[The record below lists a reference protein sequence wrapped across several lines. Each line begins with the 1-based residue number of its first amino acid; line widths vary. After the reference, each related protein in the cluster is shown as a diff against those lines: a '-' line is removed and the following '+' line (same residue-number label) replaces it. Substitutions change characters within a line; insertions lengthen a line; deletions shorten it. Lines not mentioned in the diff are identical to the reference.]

1 MTFNFK
7 KFLKYFSN
15 SLFAFFL
22 FCLIISC
29 EVGLGSAVDTEAPKV
44 SITYPSSNVQAVRD
58 YFVLCGTCSDDRE
71 GISVFVTATDSEKK
85 KFDVGVPVVVEDKTW
100 SLKINEKNEDGSYP
114 LKDGRYTFEVMAKD
128 SSGRVSGKSSLTI
141 DIDNTPPLFIVKTP
155 GSVSESTSFGSVLKI
170 EGSISD
176 SHAVKYMGLSV
187 LKPEGEEILLEESD
201 INTAGS
207 TSVTFAR
214 FTSDVSKQDELY
226 QNYLK
231 IYDAEKG
238 GYQDL
243 KVKITLRDAAVLCQN
258 PVYEETSSFTES
270 DTVSGNETSSVY
282 LYDSIY
288 GSDAGENALM
298 GSAAG
303 SLNGTGKSFEIEQ
316 LMKIQNGTSSYSQE
330 ISSKVLQILSRT
342 EVDTSKS
349 GNNLPVRLNKDAN
362 PVYQIMGYSF
372 SGDDYSDLSK
382 ASKGGTI
389 AFKAE
394 SGLDGTNFKPEKI
407 KIYLFGPYILND
419 VTSSLLS
426 EIYDSPENFS
436 IKYKEKSE
444 LLYDGSSEPENSV
457 SVGSWIK
464 SVSLPKELNAT
475 KIYFIAATGEDMD
488 NVPFVCDG
496 GNYSGFVVYSN
507 GVPPD
512 VLLESPALESL
523 SNDEENILSIKGSV
537 KSDEGTTIN
546 SLRYEIQV
554 SDVLN
559 ENKKIGTIS
568 GMYGSDSSISLKDG
582 EELGKLSEVHF
593 TIDALNGLWKPEDKV
608 LQDGRKPE
616 SGCIYKYQIQVF
628 ATTDLEG
635 SSSVSCQVD
644 KKLPEAEIT
653 SISPVAL
660 QETEIDNGNE
670 VLKYYLN
677 EKITVTANVSE
688 SNLLNSVLKVSDG
701 EKTLSYEF
709 GTKTFISQVIDT
721 TEFKD
726 GEISFELE
734 VSDSAGNK
742 NSFNALSIAHHIVD
756 QSSDI
761 PVVEPTNFDSSLD
774 EISKLTAVPDS
785 GKFGNV
791 FAQVSNNKLTAN
803 ISDDDKID
811 SVSVLYSQS
820 KDGEW
825 KTLKTFTPKTKTY
838 SLSVELKDGAKA
850 LEEGVYFVKIEVWDK
865 DGIIENGSKS
875 SVSGPFVLAVDNG
888 APKITVN
895 TLSGDFK
902 SSDFEVKGSIDKKS
916 SLLRDGIEIKVTE
929 QDGKFVWTDSFTGQ
943 TEGKTV
949 TYSAKDSYGQEG
961 KSEFSFKIDKNKP
974 TVEESWA
981 QSESEKEWTNKTS
994 KTFKI
999 PLSDTYDV
1007 VNKTEFNQNNF
1018 STIDTATLEV
1028 YKDGV
1033 QKSLVPMTKTSEKH
1047 SNSAYDYYSGTAVFD
1062 ESGVYEIKLFVK
1074 DFAGNTLEYE
1084 KPLSAKIDLTSPD
1097 VSALKLKSD
1106 KIGSEENAEL
1116 TEENKFTAEMTLLD
1130 SDSGIGKILFSDGL
1144 KQIYDSTSSDAQKVS
1159 LSKNETGVYTF
1170 SFDKSLLTTGSHN
1183 FKVTVYDNAGNS
1195 VEKSFNALSVDVTPP
1210 VIKVNDASPYVMV
1223 ESQKIYN
1230 GKISFSG
1237 ILTDETALDTSSSSV
1252 EWEIL
1257 DFEKNPLQNPVKG
1270 SEKVSNSPS
1279 GDFKI
1284 ELDTTKVTENSG
1296 IYYLKL
1302 TGRDNAG
1309 NLTYNLTEFKIDQ
1322 ETDIPNVTITP
1333 GDKSFTG
1340 TPDKENNLFG
1350 MGSNVIYV
1358 TVTDDDELQSVKYK
1372 INGTEH
1378 SVTLEN
1384 TKTSLSFDI
1393 DLSKCSEVKSGENTL
1408 DIVATD
1414 INGKSSLGSSRGVNG
1429 MNFAYDDDVPVASVE
1444 KINETS
1450 YSSNM
1455 LTGSS
1460 VSLKIKAIDSSS
1472 DDGRGLSVYCTKVE
1486 KKNSS
1491 VYENVVYDSEKLDWN
1506 EAEKCFVHEFTETE
1520 ENDFRRTYEVLDK
1533 YERKTSVQVLY
1544 RVDMGKPRY
1553 DSAKIKIEGENNTPN
1568 KILSIDKAAET
1579 DVWFKTSS
1587 IKISGDEEAFI
1598 ESHPA
1603 KNIVTVSGVDYPFN
1617 LGKNNSFSTTVSL
1630 SEGNQTAILKGTDEA
1645 GNDSELLTINVK
1657 IDTILPQVTGVTF
1670 EKNGK
1675 TLNDD
1680 TLTVIPTA
1688 TDEGSGIAKILVGVK
1703 PNFLESEA
1711 IGEGSVSGEEII
1723 CTMWSA
1729 SEVSKQK
1736 FDGNYTIYVRCVDKA
1751 GNVSSDFE
1759 SGSFVYDR
1767 TPPKVEIK
1775 SPVNLSSVYKKITV
1789 SGTVEDNNLKDAN
1802 SSLPKPYIYQN
1813 GNWQVLNTVYS
1824 GSVFDEKISAN
1835 EWSFTVDTEK
1845 IFPEAVTGSTE
1856 NIKIAV
1862 VIEDKA
1868 GNSSLLPEPASYSLE
1883 IDQYKDRPQISFFE
1897 IEGESGSVKKYTA
1910 SITGTV
1916 SDLDGLKEFKVSD
1929 EEKSLEEWKA
1939 FAQPEGTLEFNPSNG
1954 GFTYTPSDSLQNTKD
1969 GEKKLYFYVKDSKDT
1984 EFYTQTLSIAQKKS
1998 LPYIKFK
2005 GNSSLI
2011 DNNKEITYKVDGNT
2025 PEIESL
2031 EFIASDNEALL
2042 SSGVFEKMTSS
2053 VILGGI
2059 KKRYVKF
2066 TLSAFDTN
2074 GIDIRTGS
2082 VQANIGGKPVTF
2094 THKETSGQKSVF
2106 ESEIISFEN
2115 SEYRSGDYNFI
2126 ISVKDTSGLLGT
2138 KTYSFKVDNDSPEI
2152 KVMTP
2157 KPKDN
2162 SSFHS
2167 EVLVYGDVSISGTA
2181 MDSYSPVSLVKYLV
2195 KDNST
2200 PSEESQIIS
2209 LIKADDSQTNS
2220 GSENAWTFLFD
2231 GDLNIHLPDTPDKL
2245 LSDYS
2250 NFKNEG
2256 SDIYTLSVYLY
2267 AEDNLGNGGLEEFKI
2282 TYDPYEDRPKTEVL
2296 YPSNGDIVSGTV
2308 RVSGSAK
2315 DNTTV
2320 KAVYIQI
2327 RPKGKTAYTWA
2338 EAKDWLSGLGDA
2350 YKICNKNDCGI
2361 TDGSAD
2367 PDFWGLE
2374 CSGTASWSKEINS
2387 GSNLESSVTET
2398 LASTDDKKE
2407 YAIEVRSCAVD
2418 EGGKLG
2424 SWSLQTVTM
2433 TINPNAPAFGTDAK
2447 YLSQYN
2453 GGTESARL
2461 EYSNGIYLKDQWYI
2475 VVSVQHLNGIK
2486 ELSFS
2491 TSENGTSYSNQVIL
2505 VQNSN
2510 ATVNL
2515 KDYTLDGTDSL
2526 KENMGSGS
2534 DKGYILKLPIGKSSG
2549 TGESHIKIEATS
2561 GGDVSGNM
2569 IYSVNYDN
2577 EAPLIE
2583 NIIQNDSPF
2592 TENVKLLNSDGRLEI
2607 GSTVQD
2613 SGSGFSKA
2621 LFYFTRKIGS
2631 SGKDAYTRM
2640 YDPMIN
2646 SRSEPYYRESDNN
2659 SIGIDILN
2667 DSGEVVSGI
2676 EREEL
2681 SSGSFIYG
2689 KKYSVTR
2696 GSSDSLT
2703 IADANPHIRVGNL
2716 VKIGGTYHTLKSVSN
2731 DGKTF
2736 SFTPACDENYTDA
2749 FFPYAQVVDNTGS
2762 ETLKTVTDT
2771 EFVFKS
2777 GDDGDGMPETV
2788 TKTGSTW
2795 KWTADIHANFIP
2807 DGPVTF
2813 HLFVFDESGNVKA
2826 ESIDCEISTSA
2837 PRLAKLFLGTDLSG
2851 NGSFEKDEF
2860 EEYNIR
2866 NVSGVYQSDFTLKTS
2881 RYETVTVSGE
2891 GTVKVEQSE
2900 RPAFKI
2906 KDQLAVVPE
2915 FTGGNGTIRM
2925 VYKKDD
2931 NSSYN
2936 NVDRAVKKSE
2946 GSLFESSQTVSISSI
2961 PIGSSN
2967 GLVQTVEKDA
2977 FVLSNSW
2984 IASGT
2989 ESGGVSESSDG
3000 KDKYMSFT
3008 FWDSTEGLECGENS
3022 QNCYVQIT
3030 DFEIDLV
3037 DSKAPLVIVDPFFWN
3052 GKGFAENASGFKPK
3066 NSLYYSIAGTSDEIT
3081 NTVNGHIELES
3092 DLPSEF
3098 NSTGEYDKDPKVS
3111 GQIVIRG
3118 TAYDDVRL
3126 GELYVS
3132 FDDFAL
3138 SGGLSGGSVSGYCLA
3153 AKYDSGTGLWESV
3166 GDKVSENGWGFKVLA
3181 SDDVN
3186 ASHTFMSQSGHSVDW
3201 EFFIDTA
3208 KIKGTCGLDK
3218 SFKILAL
3225 DAKNKN
3231 QSAQSEVSKPD
3242 STTTPYTT
3250 VAYTDKTY
3258 EQMNVPAY
3266 RMDVVPY
3273 ISGIHTMQRTQSGL
3287 KDNNIRSA
3295 SGKYSVI
3302 KGKIDKFITVNGFN
3316 LKNISSARIVSSS
3329 DLLNSLIGITS
3340 SSGTSLA
3347 VTTSSDKEMY
3357 FSNAGTKSGY
3367 LELFDSNGIRTLN
3380 NINNNDAHGTYA
3392 LKGSGETALVSDY
3405 AYMPNRMNEADYTNT
3420 KNVTLTDDRYIRF
3433 FDMKDTGMKNGY
3445 YPVMVMNGDNPV
3457 FGYVNLSGG
3466 PATSVGTAAGTGAG
3480 AYQATNA
3487 APQRAEFN
3495 AIDGTEVYT
3504 EYLVKQLASDQ
3515 MAMAVDSDGRY
3526 LHATVFNYAGESM
3539 SLYYDRYNELSP
3551 ANTGDCWGGNV
3562 AYTDYTGSRAYQS
3575 GNNAIGLDS
3584 VNYGSLLLGRYQ
3596 YPKLIMKGNSKTDV
3610 AYVYMSYYDDNL
3622 GEILFRNFQIGKN
3635 VKGTRL
3641 SSSGTD
3647 SSGTTYAQ
3655 KYNFTENTYNSD
3667 TWNSGR
3673 LTVTSSGS
3681 KYFAMGVTSDNHVV
3695 IGYYDESLSKIVLKY
3710 STVAVTGANPTA
3722 DVAWTTSTVSFPEY
3736 VGSYLSLAVDG
3747 NSVHLA
3753 AFDSYDSNL
3762 TYMYMPSY
3770 SGTELTSV
3778 TVDQSSSV
3786 GQWTQIKVKQ
3796 NVPYISYYNSTE
3808 TGSRDAIKIAYS
3820 NNPASTSM
3828 VGGVDVISGSSSGSG
3843 YTTGAWEY
3851 MTVPAI
3857 TPPQGGDTKFQSV
3870 CLDFDTKGIP
3880 VVGYL
3885 GTNLEFGK
3893 WLDE

>member
-7 KFLKYFSN
+7 KFSKYFSN
-15 SLFAFFL
+15 SVSAIFL

-71 GISVFVTATDSEKK
+71 GISVFVTVTDSEKK

-214 FTSDVSKQDELY
+214 FTSDISKQDELY

-349 GNNLPVRLNKDAN
+349 ENNLPVRLNKDAN

-419 VTSSLLS
+419 VTSALLS
-426 EIYDSPENFS
+426 EIYDSPESFS

-512 VLLESPALESL
+512 VLLESPALDSL
-523 SNDEENILSIKGSV
+523 SNDEKNILLIKGSA

-582 EELGKLSEVHF
+582 EKLGKLSEVHF
-593 TIDALNGLWKPEDKV
+593 TIDALNGFWKPEYGV

-616 SGCIYKYQIQVF
+616 SGCLYKYQIQVF

-701 EKTLSYEF
+701 EKMLSYEF

-803 ISDDDKID
+803 ISDDDKIY

-850 LEEGVYFVKIEVWDK
+850 LEEGVYFVKIEVLDK

-875 SVSGPFVLAVDNG
+875 AVSGPFVLAVDNG

-902 SSDFEVKGSIDKKS
+902 SSDFEVNGSIDKKA
-916 SLLRDGIEIKVTE
+916 SLLRDGIEITVTE

-961 KSEFSFKIDKNKP
+961 KTEFSFKIDKNKP
-974 TVEESWA
+974 TVEESWTQA
-981 QSESEKEWTNKTS
+981 ESEKEWTNKTS

-1007 VNKTEFNQNNF
+1007 VKKTEFNQNNF

-1084 KPLSAKIDLTSPD
+1084 QPLSAKIDLTSPD
-1097 VSALKLKSD
+1097 VSDLKLKYY
-1106 KIGSEENAEL
+1106 KIGSEQNAEL
-1116 TEENKFTAEMTLLD
+1116 TEENKFTAEMTLFD
-1130 SDSGIGKILFSDGL
+1130 SDSGIGKILLSDGL
-1144 KQIYDSTSSDAQKVS
+1144 KQIFDSTSSDAQKVS

-1195 VEKSFNALSVDVTPP
+1195 VEKSFNVLSVDVTPP
-1210 VIKVNDASPYVMV
+1210 VIKINDASPYVMV

-1237 ILTDETALDTSSSSV
+1237 ILTDETALDTFSSSV

-1257 DFEKNPLQNPVKG
+1257 DSEKNSLKNPVKG
-1270 SEKVSNSPS
+1270 SETVSNSPS

-1302 TGRDNAG
+1302 TGRDAAG

-1358 TVTDDDELQSVKYK
+1358 TVTDDDELESVKYT

-1384 TKTSLSFDI
+1384 AKTSLSFDI

-1414 INGKSSLGSSRGVNG
+1414 INGKSSLGSVRGVNG
-1429 MNFAYDDDVPVASVE
+1429 MIFAYDDDVPVASVE
-1444 KINETS
+1444 KINEIS

-1472 DDGRGLSVYCTKVE
+1472 DDGSGLSVYCTKVE
-1486 KKNSS
+1486 KKNGS

-1568 KILSIDKAAET
+1568 KILSIDTAAET

-1680 TLTVIPTA
+1680 TLTVIPVA

-1723 CTMWSA
+1723 CTMWTA

-1736 FDGNYTIYVRCVDKA
+1736 LDGNYTIYVRCVDKA

-1802 SSLPKPYIYQN
+1802 LSLPKPYIYKD

-1929 EEKSLEEWKA
+1929 EEKSLEEWRT
-1939 FAQPEGTLEFNPSNG
+1939 FVQPEGTLEFNPSNG

-2031 EFIASDNEALL
+2031 EFIASDNEASL
-2042 SSGVFEKMTSS
+2042 SSGDFTPMTSS

-2074 GIDIRTGS
+2074 GIDTQTGS

-2094 THKETSGQKSVF
+2094 THKETVGQKSVF
-2106 ESEIISFEN
+2106 ESETISFEDSN
-2115 SEYRSGDYNFI
+2115 FKSGDYNFI

-2157 KPKDN
+2157 KPKDD
-2162 SSFHS
+2162 SPWHS

-2195 KDNST
+2195 KNDST
-2200 PSEESQIIS
+2200 PSDDAQIIS

-2231 GDLNIHLPDTPDKL
+2231 GDLNMHLPDTPEK

-2250 NFKNEG
+2250 NFENDG

-2267 AEDNLGNGGLEEFKI
+2267 AEDNLGNGGLKEFKI

-2338 EAKDWLSGLGDA
+2338 EAKDWLSGLGGAYTICDKNSCVFTDA
-2350 YKICNKNDCGI
+2350 
-2361 TDGSAD
+2361 SAD
-2367 PDFWGLE
+2367 SDFWGLE

-2387 GSNLESSVTET
+2387 GSNLELPETET

-2491 TSENGTSYSNQVIL
+2491 TSENGTSFSNQVIL

-2515 KDYTLDGTDSL
+2515 KDHTLDGTDLL
-2526 KENMGSGS
+2526 KTDMGSGS
-2534 DKGYILKLPIGKSSG
+2534 DKGYILKLPIGKASE

-2577 EAPLIE
+2577 EAPVIE

-2631 SGKDAYTRM
+2631 SGTDAYTRM

-2646 SRSEPYYRESDNN
+2646 SRSEPYFRESDNN

-2667 DSGEVVSGI
+2667 DLGEVVSGI

-2681 SSGSFIYG
+2681 SLGSFIYG

-2696 GSSDSLT
+2696 GSTDSLT
-2703 IADANPHIRVGNL
+2703 IAEANPHIRVGNL

-2731 DGKTF
+2731 NGKTF

-2771 EFVFKS
+2771 EFVFKN

-2851 NGSFEKDEF
+2851 NGFFEEDEF

-2915 FTGGNGTIRM
+2915 FTGGNGTIKM

-2936 NVDRAVKKSE
+2936 NADRAVKKSE
-2946 GSLFESSQTVSISSI
+2946 GSSQTLFESSKKVSISSI

-2967 GLVQTVEKDA
+2967 GLVKTVEKDA

-2989 ESGGVSESSDG
+2989 ESGEVSESSDG

-3022 QNCYVQIT
+3022 QNCYVQVT

-3037 DSKAPLVIVDPFFWN
+3037 DSKPPLVIVDPFFWN
-3052 GKGFAENASGFKPK
+3052 GKGFSENASGFKPK
-3066 NSLYYSIAGTSDEIT
+3066 NSLYYPIAGTTDKIT

-3092 DLPSEF
+3092 DLPAEF
-3098 NSTGEYDKDPKVS
+3098 NSSGEYDRDPKVS

-3132 FDDFAL
+3132 FDDFAF
-3138 SGGLSGGSVSGYCLA
+3138 SGGLSGTSVSGYCLV
-3153 AKYDSGTGLWESV
+3153 AKYNSDSGLWESV
-3166 GDKVSENGWGFKVLA
+3166 GDKVSEYGWGFKVLD

-3186 ASHTFMSQSGHSVDW
+3186 ANHTFMSQSGHSIDW
-3201 EFFIDTA
+3201 EFYIDTA
-3208 KIKGTCGLDK
+3208 KINKTCGLDK

-3231 QSAQSEVSKPD
+3231 QSVQSEVSKPN

-3250 VAYTDKTY
+3250 LAYTDKTY
-3258 EQMNVPAY
+3258 EQMNVPTY

-3273 ISGIHTMQRTQSGL
+3273 ITKLYTGISDTAGEEFA
-3287 KDNNIRSA
+3287 RSA
-3295 SGKYSVI
+3295 TGKYIVRAGESI
-3302 KGKIDKFITVNGFN
+3302 KMYGFN
-3316 LKNISSARIVSSS
+3316 L
-3329 DLLNSLIGITS
+3329 TS
-3340 SSGTSLA
+3340 ETDNVNVNKTT
-3347 VTTSSDKEMY
+3347 VTTTEGDGS
-3357 FSNAGTKSGY
+3357 Y
-3367 LELFDSNGIRTLN
+3367 L
-3380 NINNNDAHGTYA
+3380 
-3392 LKGSGETALVSDY
+3392 
-3405 AYMPNRMNEADYTNT
+3405 
-3420 KNVTLTDDRYIRF
+3420 
-3433 FDMKDTGMKNGY
+3433 
-3445 YPVMVMNGDNPV
+3445 
-3457 FGYVNLSGG
+3457 NLS
-3466 PATSVGTAAGTGAG
+3466 V
-3480 AYQATNA
+3480 ATNA
-3487 APQRAEFN
+3487 TSGEVSIKVNEITSLNNKNANPLFASDIDDTIIANAYNSQANGTTNNRLTDNVELYIWEMDYFLEDTNITSPMMKMDSAGNYYMSYGYGVPSMYVNKNGIECQIDYSYNKFHNTNVAYDDNGNIYAVATNTDRIDDFSAKFVFYTPYTRTKNNQMPDSVTSSYSGEYIYSSDSKRHLETVYNNSTGIYDINRVKNPKITTYTSGNTTYVAMAYYDYNNTINPVTFRFGSRNGTVISGGIQGNIKGLDESNNPSVNDSSAAGYHVVASSNTSIKGGQYASCGIVPNAVGTGYIAVVAWYDASVRRLCYSYNENPSSAVVGGVWQKN
-3495 AIDGTEVYT
+3495 AIYLDEVYT
-3504 EYLVKQLASDQ
+3504 GWYVD
-3515 MAMAVDSDGRY
+3515 MAVDSDGGIHIAY
-3526 LHATVFNYAGESM
+3526 YNSAKGDLKYA
-3539 SLYYDRYNELSP
+3539 Y
-3551 ANTGDCWGGNV
+3551 
-3562 AYTDYTGSRAYQS
+3562 
-3575 GNNAIGLDS
+3575 
-3584 VNYGSLLLGRYQ
+3584 
-3596 YPKLIMKGNSKTDV
+3596 
-3610 AYVYMSYYDDNL
+3610 
-3622 GEILFRNFQIGKN
+3622 
-3635 VKGTRL
+3635 L
-3641 SSSGTD
+3641 SS
-3647 SSGTTYAQ
+3647 
-3655 KYNFTENTYNSD
+3655 YND
-3667 TWNSGR
+3667 T
-3673 LTVTSSGS
+3673 
-3681 KYFAMGVTSDNHVV
+3681 
-3695 IGYYDESLSKIVLKY
+3695 
-3710 STVAVTGANPTA
+3710 NPT
-3722 DVAWTTSTVSFPEY
+3722 VVTVD
-3736 VGSYLSLAVDG
+3736 SYLSVGTNITVNVRKEGDKQIPYIYYYNASATQTP
-3747 NSVHLA
+3747 NS
-3753 AFDSYDSNL
+3753 
-3762 TYMYMPSY
+3762 
-3770 SGTELTSV
+3770 
-3778 TVDQSSSV
+3778 
-3786 GQWTQIKVKQ
+3786 IKVAWQ
-3796 NVPYISYYNSTE
+3796 NDITTLRNGAVS
-3808 TGSRDAIKIAYS
+3808 DKFF
-3820 NNPASTSM
+3820 
-3828 VGGVDVISGSSSGSG
+3828 
-3843 YTTGAWEY
+3843 TGAWEA
-3851 MTVPAI
+3851 MTIPTQNIPSDA
-3857 TPPQGGDTKFQSV
+3857 TV
-3870 CLDFDTKGIP
+3870 CGGIP
-3880 VVGYL
+3880 TSGTYANKVILGYMSDTGYEKAVL
-3885 GTNLEFGK
+3885 K
-3893 WLDE
+3893 K

>member
-1 MTFNFK
+1 MMFNFK

-15 SLFAFFL
+15 SVFALFL
-22 FCLIISC
+22 FSLSISC

-71 GISVFVTATDSEKK
+71 GIVVSVTVFDSEKK
-85 KFDVGVPVVVEDKTW
+85 KFEVGVPVVVEDKTW
-100 SLKINEKNEDGSYP
+100 SLKINEKNEDGTYP
-114 LKDGRYTFEVMAKD
+114 LKDGRYTFEVIAKD

-176 SHAVKYMGLSV
+176 SHAVKYMGLSI

-231 IYDAEKG
+231 IYDVEKG

-258 PVYEETSSFTES
+258 PVYEDTSSFTES
-270 DTVSGNETSSVY
+270 DTVSGNKTSSVY

-316 LMKIQNGTSSYSQE
+316 LMKIQNGTSSYAAE
-330 ISSKVLQILSRT
+330 VSSKVLQILSRT

-349 GNNLPVRLNKDAN
+349 ENNLPVRLNKDAN

-372 SGDDYSDLSK
+372 SGDDYADLSK

-419 VTSSLLS
+419 VTSALLS

-436 IKYKEKSE
+436 LKYKEKSE

-512 VLLESPALESL
+512 ILLESPIPESL
-523 SNDEENILSIKGSV
+523 SNDEKNILLIKGSA

-546 SLRYEIQV
+546 ALRYEIQV

-568 GMYGSDSSISLKDG
+568 GMYGFDSSISLKEG
-582 EELGKLSEVHF
+582 EELGKFSEVHF
-593 TIDALNGLWKPEDKV
+593 TINALNGIWKPEDGV

-616 SGCIYKYQIQVF
+616 SGCLYKYQIQVF

-660 QETEIDNGNE
+660 QETEIDNGKE

-721 TEFKD
+721 TEFKN

-734 VSDSAGNK
+734 VLDSAGNK
-742 NSFNALSIAHHIVD
+742 NSFNALSIGHHIVD
-756 QSSDI
+756 QNSDI

-803 ISDDDKID
+803 ISDDDKIY

-838 SLSVELKDGAKA
+838 SLSVELKDGSTPLK
-850 LEEGVYFVKIEVWDK
+850 EGVYFVKIEVLDK

-875 SVSGPFVLAVDNG
+875 AVSGPFVLAVDNG

-902 SSDFEVKGSIDKKS
+902 SSEFEVNGSIDKKAILS
-916 SLLRDGIEIKVTE
+916 RDGIEITVTE
-929 QDGKFVWTDSFTGQ
+929 QDGKFVWTDFFTGQ
-943 TEGKTV
+943 TEGKNV
-949 TYSAKDSYGQEG
+949 TYSAKDFYGQEG
-961 KSEFSFKIDKNKP
+961 KAEFSFKIDKNKP
-974 TVEESWA
+974 TIEESWA
-981 QSESEKEWTNKTS
+981 QAESEKDWTNKTS

-1007 VNKTEFNQNNF
+1007 VKKTEFDENNF

-1047 SNSAYDYYSGTAVFD
+1047 SNPAYDYYSGTAVFD

-1074 DFAGNTLEYE
+1074 DFAGNILEYE

-1097 VSALKLKSD
+1097 VSALKLKYD
-1106 KIGSEENAEL
+1106 KIGATENASL
-1116 TEENKFTAEMTLLD
+1116 TEQNPFTAEMTLLD
-1130 SDSGIGKILFSDGL
+1130 SDSGIGKILLSDGL
-1144 KQIYDSTSSDAQKVS
+1144 KQIFDSTSSDVQKVS
-1159 LSKNETGVYTF
+1159 LSKNESGDYTL

-1183 FKVTVYDNAGNS
+1183 FKVTVYDNAENF
-1195 VEKSFNALSVDVTPP
+1195 VEKSFNSLSADVTPP
-1210 VIKVNDASPYVMV
+1210 VIKINDASPYVMV
-1223 ESQKIYN
+1223 ESQKVYN

-1237 ILTDETALDTSSSSV
+1237 ILTDETSLDTLSSSV

-1257 DFEKNPLQNPVKG
+1257 DSEKNPLQNPVKG
-1270 SEKVSNSPS
+1270 SETVSNSPS

-1296 IYYLKL
+1296 TYYLKL
-1302 TGRDNAG
+1302 TGRDNAN
-1309 NLTYNLTEFKIDQ
+1309 NLTDNLTEFKIDQ
-1322 ETDIPNVTITP
+1322 ETDIPNITITP
-1333 GDKSFTG
+1333 GDKSYTG
-1340 TPDKENNLFG
+1340 IPDKNNNLFG

-1378 SVTLEN
+1378 PVALEN
-1384 TKTSLSFDI
+1384 AKTSLSFDI
-1393 DLSKCSEVKSGENTL
+1393 DLSKCLEVKSGENTL
-1408 DIVATD
+1408 DIVAND
-1414 INGKSSLGSSRGVNG
+1414 INGKSSLGSGRGING
-1429 MNFAYDDDVPVASVE
+1429 MTFAYDDDVPVASVE

-1460 VSLKIKAIDSSS
+1460 VEVKIKAGDSSS
-1472 DDGRGLSVYCTKVE
+1472 EDGSGLSVLCIKVE
-1486 KKNSS
+1486 KKNGSI
-1491 VYENVVYDSEKLDWN
+1491 YENVVYDSEKLTWN
-1506 EAEKCFVHEFTETE
+1506 EAEKCFVHRFTETE

-1544 RVDMGKPRY
+1544 RVDMGNPRY
-1553 DSAKIKIEGENNTPN
+1553 DSAKIKVEGENNTSN
-1568 KILSIDKAAET
+1568 KILSINEAAAEN
-1579 DVWFKTSS
+1579 VWFRTSS
-1587 IKISGDEEAFI
+1587 IKISGEEEAFI

-1603 KNIVTVSGVDYPFN
+1603 KNIVTVSDVDYPFN

-1630 SEGNQTAILKGTDEA
+1630 PEGRQSAILKGTDEA
-1645 GNDSELLTINVK
+1645 GNNSDFLTITVK

-1670 EKNGK
+1670 ENNGK

-1680 TLTVIPTA
+1680 TLTVTPSA
-1688 TDEGSGIAKILVGVK
+1688 TDEGSGVSKILVGVK
-1703 PNFLESEA
+1703 PNFPESEA
-1711 IGEGSVSGEEII
+1711 IGEGSVSGAEII

-1729 SEVSKQK
+1729 SESSKQK
-1736 FDGNYTIYVRCVDKA
+1736 PDGNYTIYVRCIDKA
-1751 GNVSSDFE
+1751 GNVSPDFE
-1759 SGSFVYDR
+1759 AGSFVYDR

-1775 SPVNLSSVYKKITV
+1775 SPVNLYSVYKKITV
-1789 SGTVEDNNLKDAN
+1789 SGTVEDNNLKDLN
-1802 SSLPKPYIYQN
+1802 SSLPIPYIYKD
-1813 GNWQVLNTVYS
+1813 GNWTVLTQVYS
-1824 GSVFDEKISAN
+1824 GSISDKKISAN
-1835 EWSFTVDTEK
+1835 EWSFTVDTER
-1845 IFPEAVTGSTE
+1845 IFPEAVSGSTE

-1868 GNSSLLPEPASYSLE
+1868 GNSSLLPEQPSYSLE

-1916 SDLDGLKEFKVSD
+1916 FDLDGLKEFKVSD
-1929 EEKSLEEWKA
+1929 EEKNLEEWNA
-1939 FAQPEGTLEFNPSNG
+1939 FVQPEGTLEFNSSSG
-1954 GFTYTPSDSLQNTKD
+1954 GFTYTPFDSLQNTTD

-1984 EFYTQTLSIAQKKS
+1984 EFYTQTAESLSVSQKKS

-2005 GNSSLI
+2005 GKSSLS

-2031 EFIASDNEALL
+2031 KFIASDNEASLL
-2042 SSGVFEKMTSS
+2042 SGDFEQMTSS

-2066 TLSAFDTN
+2066 SLSAFDTN
-2074 GIDIRTGS
+2074 GIDTKTGS

-2094 THKETSGQKSVF
+2094 THKETVGQKSVF
-2106 ESEIISFEN
+2106 ESEIVSFEGSN
-2115 SEYRSGDYNFI
+2115 FVSGDYNFI

-2157 KPKDN
+2157 KPKDD

-2181 MDSYSPVSLVKYLV
+2181 MDSYSPVSFVKYLV
-2195 KDNST
+2195 KNNST

-2231 GDLNIHLPDTPDKL
+2231 GDLNINLPDNPEK

-2250 NFKNEG
+2250 NFKNNG

-2267 AEDNLGNGGLEEFKI
+2267 AEDNLGNGGLKEFKI
-2282 TYDPYEDRPKTEVL
+2282 TYEPYEDRPKTEVL
-2296 YPSNGDIVSGTV
+2296 YPSNADIVSGTV

-2327 RPKGKTAYTWA
+2327 RPKGKKSYTWT
-2338 EAKDWLSGLGDA
+2338 EAKAWLSGLGSS
-2350 YKICNKNDCGI
+2350 YTICDKASCGI
-2361 TDGSAD
+2361 TDDSAD

-2387 GSNLESSVTET
+2387 GSNLELPETET
-2398 LASTDDKKE
+2398 SESTADKKE

-2447 YLSQYN
+2447 YLSQYD
-2453 GGTESARL
+2453 GETESARL
-2461 EYSNGIYLKDQWYI
+2461 DYSNGIYLKDQWYI

-2491 TSENGTSYSNQVIL
+2491 TSENGTSFSNQVIL
-2505 VQNSN
+2505 VQNSI
-2510 ATVNL
+2510 AQGNL
-2515 KDYTLDGTDSL
+2515 KNYTLDGTDSL

-2534 DKGYILKLPIGKSSG
+2534 EKGYILKLPIGKPSG

-2631 SGKDAYTRM
+2631 SGTDAYTRM

-2681 SSGSFIYG
+2681 SSGSYIYG

-2703 IADANPHIRVGNL
+2703 IVESNPHIRVGNL
-2716 VKIGGTYHTLKSVSN
+2716 VKIGGTYHTLKSVLN

-2736 SFTPACDENYTDA
+2736 SFTPACDEKYTDA

-2813 HLFVFDESGNVKA
+2813 HLFVFDESGNVKS

-2837 PRLAKLFLGTDLSG
+2837 PRLAKLFFGTDLSG
-2851 NGSFEKDEF
+2851 NGFFEKDEF

-2881 RYETVTVSGE
+2881 QYETVTVSGE

-2967 GLVQTVEKDA
+2967 GFVDTVEKDA

-2989 ESGGVSESSDG
+2989 ELGEVSESSDG

-3022 QNCYVQIT
+3022 QNCYVQVT

-3037 DSKAPLVIVDPFFWN
+3037 DSKVPLVIVDPFFWN
-3052 GKGFAENASGFKPK
+3052 GKGFAENSSGFKPK
-3066 NSLYYSIAGTSDEIT
+3066 NSLYYPIAGTTDEIT

-3138 SGGLSGGSVSGYCLA
+3138 SGGLSGTSVSGYCLV
-3153 AKYDSGTGLWESV
+3153 AKYNSDSGLWESV

-3186 ASHTFMSQSGHSVDW
+3186 ANHTFMSQRGHSIDW
-3201 EFFIDTA
+3201 EFYIDTA
-3208 KIKGTCGLDK
+3208 KINKTCGLDK

-3231 QSAQSEVSKPD
+3231 QSVQSEVSKPN

-3250 VAYTDKTY
+3250 LAYTDKTY
-3258 EQMNVPAY
+3258 EQMNVPTY

-3302 KGKIDKFITVNGFN
+3302 KGNIDDFITVNGFN

-3347 VTTSSDKEMY
+3347 VTASSDKGMY
-3357 FSNAGTKSGY
+3357 LSNAGTKSGY

-3445 YPVMVMNGDNPV
+3445 YPVMIMDGDNPV
-3457 FGYVNLSGG
+3457 FGYVDANGC
-3466 PATSVGTAAGTGAG
+3466 TDGTCT
-3480 AYQATNA
+3480 YIPQSFQ
-3487 APQRAEFN
+3487 PQRSKFN
-3495 AIDGTEVYT
+3495 AVTGGKIST
-3504 EYLVKQLASDQ
+3504 EYLVGGIAWDQ
-3515 MAMAVDSDGRY
+3515 MAMAKDSAGRY
-3526 LHATVFNYAGESM
+3526 LNASVYNQNGGSIG
-3539 SLYYDRYNELSP
+3539 LYYDKYASLYNNVQ
-3551 ANTGDCWGGNV
+3551 AGNAYNTDRTYYNNV
-3562 AYTDYTGSRAYQS
+3562 AWQLGTGYYGYQGNWSHAS
-3575 GNNAIGLDS
+3575 GNNAITLDG
-3584 VNYGSLLLGRYQ
+3584 VNYDGVLVDRYQ
-3596 YPKLIMKGNSKTDV
+3596 NIQLIVKGDSTTING
-3610 AYVYMSYYDDNL
+3610 ANIYMSYYDDKSS
-3622 GEILFRNFQIGKN
+3622 EIIFRNMKIGTNNSLGYSLYNKN
-3635 VKGTRL
+3635 GYRQYTNQSEINDSSLAADGRL
-3641 SSSGTD
+3641 SV
-3647 SSGTTYAQ
+3647 TT
-3655 KYNFTENTYNSD
+3655 
-3667 TWNSGR
+3667 
-3673 LTVTSSGS
+3673 SGS
-3681 KYFAMGVTSDNHVV
+3681 KYYVFGVTSDLHIVFV
-3695 IGYYDESLSKIVLKY
+3695 YYDYNQGKMVLKY
-3710 STVAVTGANPTA
+3710 SDSIIDCSSPNTVITWIENTNISLPN
-3722 DVAWTTSTVSFPEY
+3722 Y
-3736 VGSYLSLAVDG
+3736 VGQYVSMDIDS
-3747 NSVHLA
+3747 NNCIHIA
-3753 AFDSYDSNL
+3753 AFDANDSDLMYISLNSYDS
-3762 TYMYMPSY
+3762 TSY
-3770 SGTELTSV
+3770 SAV
-3778 TVDQSSSV
+3778 IVDAAGSV
-3786 GQWTQIKVKQ
+3786 GNWTQIKVK
-3796 NVPYISYYNSTE
+3796 NNIPYIAYYNATE
-3808 TGSRDAIKIAYS
+3808 TGSRDTIKLAYAINSISSVA
-3820 NNPASTSM
+3820 
-3828 VGGVDVISGSSSGSG
+3828 DVKAGIDEKTR
-3843 YTTGAWEY
+3843 YTTGNWEY
-3851 MTVPAI
+3851 MTVPSI
-3857 TPPQGGDTKFQSV
+3857 TPAQGGSQKFQSV